1 MNKTII
7 RILLLLS
14 LVSIEIMG
22 QNNHGYEL
30 DKPDFKYGDFL
41 WIHSSAMNRD
51 FPVLIFKPCDYT
63 LDKSKK
69 WPVVYMLHGTTD
81 QPLNEVGI
89 RTMYNPA
96 TRMQEMANQF
106 NVIIVAPLIG
116 NMYYMDAPEKPEI
129 KAATLIST
137 ELTTFIDKNYRT
149 ENDRKGRILC
159 GFSMGGYGA
168 VSLLCRF
175 PDIFSVAIQR
185 AGVLNLATDIQ
196 DLKWDDVNEHVK
208 ALLGNFFSNGENYHH
223 YSCFNLV
230 NHIRHRNDIAFV
242 IEVGKSDLLYKTNY
256 EFHHWLNELK
266 IPHIYSETEGG
277 HEWNANTLRSLLSNL
292 QYFNQTQFK

>member
-1 MNKTII
+1 MKKFIYSI
-7 RILLLLS
+7 GLLLTFTFAT
-14 LVSIEIMG
+14 VFG
-22 QNNHGYEL
+22 QNNHGYTL
-30 DKPDFKYGDFL
+30 DKPDSKYGNYSNV
-41 WIHSSAMNRD
+41 HSAAMNRD
-51 FPVLIFKPCDYT
+51 FPVLIFTPADY
-63 LDKSKK
+63 DKDKCQK

-81 QPLNEVGI
+81 LALNEAGI

-96 TRMQEMANQF
+96 TRMQEMADQF
-106 NVIIVAPLIG
+106 RVIIVAPLTG

-129 KAATLIST
+129 KAATFVST
-137 ELTTFIDKNYRT
+137 ELTAFIDKNYRT

-168 VSLLCRF
+168 VSLLCRY

-196 DLKWDDVNEHVK
+196 DLKWDDVNENVK
-208 ALLGNFFSNGENYHH
+208 SLLGNYFTNAERYHH

-230 NHIRHRNDIAFV
+230 NHIRHRSDIALV
-242 IEVGKSDLLYKTNY
+242 IEVGKSDLLYKTNH
-256 EFHHWLNELK
+256 EFHGWLNELK
-266 IPHIYSETEGG
+266 IPHIYNETEGG